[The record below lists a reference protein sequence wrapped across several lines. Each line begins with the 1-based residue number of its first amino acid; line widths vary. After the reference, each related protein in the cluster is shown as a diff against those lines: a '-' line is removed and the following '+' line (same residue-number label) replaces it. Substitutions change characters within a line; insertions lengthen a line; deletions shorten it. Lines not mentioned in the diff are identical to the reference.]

1 MVPMNGQT
9 GENLLLKAF
18 SFLLRWSGLLCVPG
32 GVLWALSPLGVYLS
46 EQRFHTPN
54 VFWKLFPSAPLLLMV
69 GLVGLHLLISEGSGW
84 LERVGFYVALLG
96 FLLILAGDVG
106 EFWLRIDDVYI
117 MTAPA
122 YSAFRLGLLVLAV
135 GSIVFG
141 IALGRERTLPVWG
154 ALPFAL
160 GALCGLISASRD
172 LESFGATL
180 WILFGLGWAWLGFSL
195 LVEGVVRFSRGGR
208 ARPSAR
214 SSTLGPKPLQSY
226 AVTHDSDTEGRR
238 EAGIDASRG
247 EPSTGR
253 TAHPPPAAGDA
264 PSGVPGVAS
273 VESLGVH
280 RDDDTYVAKVARGA
294 GISTA
299 GQGVGRVLGY
309 VAQVVLARLLGA
321 TLYGFY
327 TAGVAVV
334 NGFHILSRF
343 GMENGVVR
351 YVAHYREEGDAARVR
366 GTIIQALLITLAI
379 SLVLSVVM
387 FFGAGLIAERL
398 PKDAPYM
405 AIVLRAFAFV
415 LPFFVFMSMTA
426 WATQGFQTVTYAAYI
441 QQLIRPALFLVLV
454 GACYV
459 IGAQLIGVIA
469 AYGVAMFL
477 AGLAGLYY
485 LKKLFPPLFDR
496 RTPAKFET
504 RALFGVSV
512 PMSIAQGAQYLNNW
526 SAILILG
533 AFAAGAPV
541 GIFNAAARTATF
553 LTVVRFA
560 FSGIFSPIISGLY
573 ARQDTA
579 EMGRL
584 YKDVSRWIFTGAFAL
599 FLVIVVFAPEVMAVF
614 GEDFAAGATAL
625 VIVAVAQL
633 YSSSVGPA
641 PRMLAMTENQNL
653 AMIATAVAAGTG
665 VVVSLILI
673 PRLEVLG
680 AAMGMATAIITENTG
695 TMTAVKWR
703 LGFWPFN
710 LAWSKPLIAGL
721 LAAAATYLLKLV
733 LPIPGGPIPTVFV
746 LGGFLGLAY
755 LVLLLLF
762 GLSETDKEF
771 LGAFRD
777 VALRYLRRGRRSAG
791 EDRG

>member
-1 MVPMNGQT
+1 LRKVF
-9 GENLLLKAF
+9 LL
-18 SFLLRWSGLLCVPG
+18 LLRWTGLLCVPG

-46 EQRFHTPN
+46 DLRFHTPN
-54 VFWKLFPSAPLLLMV
+54 VFWKLFPSAPLLLMI
-69 GLVGLHLLISEGSGW
+69 GLVGLHALISGRSGR

-96 FLLILAGDVG
+96 LVLILAGAVG
-106 EFWLRIDDVYI
+106 EFWLRIDDAYI

-122 YSAFRLGLLVLAV
+122 YRTFRLGLVVLGAGTILFGVAV
-135 GSIVFG
+135 G
-141 IALGRERTLPVWG
+141 RDRMLPVWG
-154 ALPFAL
+154 ALPFTL
-160 GALCGLISASRD
+160 GALCGLISFVRD
-172 LESFGATL
+172 LESFGAAL
-180 WILFGLGWAWLGFSL
+180 WILFGFGWAWLGFSL
-195 LVEGVVRFSRGGR
+195 LVEGVARFLRDRR
-208 ARPSAR
+208 ARPS
-214 SSTLGPKPLQSY
+214 
-226 AVTHDSDTEGRR
+226 TEGLTS
-238 EAGIDASRG
+238 G
-247 EPSTGR
+247 T
-253 TAHPPPAAGDA
+253 THPPPAAGDA
-264 PSGVPGVAS
+264 PSGVPGAAS
-273 VESLGVH
+273 AETLGEH

-379 SLVLSVVM
+379 SLALSVVM
-387 FFGAGLIAERL
+387 FFGAGLIADRL
-398 PKDAPYM
+398 PKDAPLM
-405 AIVLRAFAFV
+405 GTVLRAFAFV

-441 QQLIRPALFLVLV
+441 QQFIRPALFLALV
-454 GACYV
+454 GVCYL
-459 IGAQLIGVIA
+459 IGARLIGVIA

-496 RTPAKFET
+496 HTPAKFET

-512 PMSIAQGAQYLNNW
+512 PMSVAQGAQYLNNW

-533 AFAAGAPV
+533 VFAAGAPV

-573 ARQDTA
+573 ARQDIS

-614 GEDFAAGATAL
+614 GEGFAAGATAL
-625 VIVAVAQL
+625 TIVAVAQL

-673 PRLEVLG
+673 PRLEILG
-680 AAMGMATAIITENTG
+680 AAIGMATAIIAENTG

-710 LAWSKPLIAGL
+710 FAWLKPLVAGL
-721 LAAAATYLLKLV
+721 LAAGATYLLKKY
-733 LPIPGGPIPTVFV
+733 LPIPGGSVPTVFA
-746 LGGFLGLAY
+746 LGGFLGVAY
-755 LVLLLLF
+755 VVLLLVF

-777 VALRYLRRGRRSAG
+777 AAQRRLR
-791 EDRG
+791 